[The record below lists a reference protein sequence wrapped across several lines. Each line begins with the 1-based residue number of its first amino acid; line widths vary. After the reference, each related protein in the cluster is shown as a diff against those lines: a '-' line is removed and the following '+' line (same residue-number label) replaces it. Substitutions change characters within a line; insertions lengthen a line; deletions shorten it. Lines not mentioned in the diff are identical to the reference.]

1 MPKLPKLPNLTG
13 LLPTPP
19 VPAFGDLL
27 RNYRTMRG
35 LTTEQVAAASGLAE
49 SAIRAIVNGARLT
62 PPQDSLKKLAE
73 LFQLSKDER
82 ETFFDAAE
90 YNSGFASVVLGF
102 AQPEA
107 GKTPQIEAAI
117 LVFLIAD
124 VRGYTHFT
132 QASGDAAAARLTE
145 KFASIARS
153 VVEQQ
158 DGRLVE
164 IRGDEVLCVFGSAR
178 RGLQA
183 ALAMQARF
191 AEATAADPTLPLF
204 VGIGLDVGEAVPVEG
219 GYRGAALNRAARLC
233 SLAGAG
239 EVLVTNGL
247 AYVAPVVD
255 EVAYIE
261 LGPAQLKGFVEPA
274 NVLRVTSAGPAVP
287 SVPAIEGPDADPA

>member
-1 MPKLPKLPNLTG
+1 MPKLPKMPNLSD
-13 LLPTPP
+13 LSNLFPRPP

-49 SAIRAIVNGARLT
+49 SAVRNIENGARLT
-62 PPQDSLKKLAE
+62 PPQDCLKKLAE
-73 LFQLSKDER
+73 LFQLGEEER

-102 AQPEA
+102 SQPET
-107 GKTPQIEAAI
+107 GKLPQLTASI

-132 QASGDAAAARLTE
+132 QASGDTAAARLTE

-153 VVEQQ
+153 VVEQKE
-158 DGRLVE
+158 GRLVE
-164 IRGDEVLCVFGSAR
+164 IRGDEVLAVFGSAR
-178 RGLQA
+178 LGLQA
-183 ALAMQARF
+183 ALEMQARF
-191 AEATAADPTLPLF
+191 AEATAADTTLPLF
-204 VGIGLDVGEAVPVEG
+204 VGIGLDVGEAVPVEDG

-239 EVLVTNGL
+239 EVLVTSGL
-247 AYVAPVVD
+247 AYIAPIVD
-255 EVAYIE
+255 DVAYVE
-261 LGPAQLKGFVEPA
+261 LGPAQLKGFTEPA
-274 NVLRVTSAGPAVP
+274 NVLRVTNVP
-287 SVPAIEGPDADPA
+287 SVPALEEPEG